1 MLVDVN
7 ASFALG
13 LYTGADAG
21 ALNAARLRAGA
32 QIGITLHVVTIATN
46 VPRPLGQFLPSSND
60 AREGFERVHP
70 SLIRWLAL
78 PGGPPPPSPEDPAE
92 RVEESVRWELARDAA
107 RGAVGVELEFFH
119 FGVEPWH
126 SAVVDEATRCSLP
139 VRVSSRA
146 DAAVLAVRH
155 PLAQFVL
162 AALGDDPN
170 WLDTIAAFAP
180 LANVAVD
187 ISGRRTV
194 RGMLDEALTHLG
206 AERLLW
212 GTGDAMETGLAQLRA
227 LDVIAP
233 GADVIE
239 AIRWRNAA
247 RIFPRLGI

>member
-1 MLVDVN
+1 M
-7 ASFALG
+7 
-13 LYTGADAG
+13 
-21 ALNAARLRAGA
+21 
-32 QIGITLHVVTIATN
+32 
-46 VPRPLGQFLPSSND
+46 
-60 AREGFERVHP
+60 REGFERVHP
-70 SLIRWLAL
+70 SLMRWLAL
-78 PGGPPPPSPEDPAE
+78 PTRPDPPTLEDPEE
-92 RVEESVRWELARDAA
+92 RGDEPIRWELARDAA
-107 RGAVGVELEFFH
+107 RGAVGVELEPFQLGI
-119 FGVEPWH
+119 GVEPWR

-146 DAAVLAVRH
+146 DVAVLAAQH

-170 WLDTIAAFAP
+170 WQDTIAAIAP
-180 LANVAVD
+180 FANVAVD

>member
-1 MLVDVN
+1 VLVDVN
-7 ASFALG
+7 APFALAPYLG
-13 LYTGADAG
+13 PDPD
-21 ALNAARLRAGA
+21 ALNAARFRAGA
-32 QIGITLHVVTIATN
+32 QIGITLHVLTIATN
-46 VPRPLGQFLPSSND
+46 VPPTSQFLPSSND
-60 AREGFERVHP
+60 MREGFERAHP
-70 SLIRWLAL
+70 SQVRWLAL

-92 RVEESVRWELARDAA
+92 RGDESVRWELARDAA
-107 RGAVGVELEFFH
+107 RGAVGVELELFQ

-126 SAVVDEATRCSLP
+126 SAVVEEAM
-139 VRVSSRA
+139 
-146 DAAVLAVRH
+146 LAGRH

-170 WLDTIAAFAP
+170 WPDTIAAFAP